1 MTISVI
7 KKDKK
12 LFKGSGIRLGIQ
24 EVTRYGWGV
33 EEMNIIA
40 EILFMVYKNQTRE
53 IAGLLK
59 ELNNREIQYTFREV

>member
-1 MTISVI
+1 
-7 KKDKK
+7 
-12 LFKGSGIRLGIQ
+12 
-24 EVTRYGWGV
+24 
-33 EEMNIIA
+33 MNIIA